1 MSVDLPLSSTPR
13 LASTVIGVLLVLL
26 VFKAKLLDQLLS
38 IFGLTNEDV
47 ILHLFNLKSQE
58 KYKLSHH

>member
-47 ILHLFNLKSQE
+47 IEVPRKI
-58 KYKLSHH
+58 